1 MQEMFENIENHTA
14 QWQKSTKRRY
24 IVQKAEDWTRK
35 DQLKQGW
42 TKVLRKGTSFIV
54 APVIKQASDN

>member
-24 IVQKAEDWTRK
+24 IVQKAED
-35 DQLKQGW
+35 
-42 TKVLRKGTSFIV
+42 
-54 APVIKQASDN
+54 